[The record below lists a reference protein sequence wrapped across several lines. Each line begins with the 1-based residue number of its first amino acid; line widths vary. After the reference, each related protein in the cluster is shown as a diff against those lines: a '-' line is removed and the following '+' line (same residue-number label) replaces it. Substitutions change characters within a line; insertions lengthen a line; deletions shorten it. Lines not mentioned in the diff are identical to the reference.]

1 MLTVRSGTAHLNIPS
16 ILEAVGESITNFVT
30 DTANQ
35 NHSTVA
41 LEDLSGEINSLSL
54 SRWTSRLSKL
64 RSLTLLDGGALNESV
79 AISITNNCFDFDDLT
94 FKNFGDGKDP
104 GLASFFSALR
114 PNTLRSFT
122 ALSANGV
129 GPQTLLALNHH
140 SSSLR
145 ALKLD
150 GLGATGIKNL
160 NLLQGC
166 TSLEVLDLVADKTA
180 AFIDL
185 KATENDVFLEVVNWL
200 RKCEQLRELSI
211 GSLATSPSILTELC
225 LCNNIRLRKL
235 AVSGYLIADNQDFHR
250 ALSHQI
256 SLEHLDLKADPEGGS
271 RDDIERLIY
280 SISKLSNLKSLNLL
294 NDTSIDFRTH
304 DIQSLTAPL
313 KNLEELTFH
322 GWEINDGIWRSLSGL
337 WHLRALNILA
347 VSLFTLDGILAFL
360 STLKDT
366 NNGLSLVV
374 MNQMPTHGLSS
385 KSQNIIRE
393 NIETQVS
400 GSFDYVLWKDPDDD
414 SDSESA
420 SD

>member
-1 MLTVRSGTAHLNIPS
+1 MNIPS

-30 DTANQ
+30 ETASQ

-41 LEDLSGEINSLSL
+41 LEDLAGEINSVSL
-54 SRWTSRLSKL
+54 SRWTGRLSKL

-79 AISITNNCFDFDDLT
+79 AISIANNCFDFDDLT
-94 FKNFGDGKDP
+94 FKNFGEGKDP

-129 GPQTLLALNHH
+129 GPETLLALNHH
-140 SSSLR
+140 SSSLKF
-145 ALKLD
+145 LKLD
-150 GLGATGIKNL
+150 GLDSNGIKSL

-166 TSLEVLDLVADKTA
+166 TSLEGLDLVAEKTA

-185 KATENDVFLEVVNWL
+185 KATENDVWLEVVNWL

-211 GSLATSPSILTELC
+211 GTLTTSPSILTEVC

-250 ALSHQI
+250 ALSHQT
-256 SLEHLDLKADPEGGS
+256 SLEHLDLKADPEGGF
-271 RDDIERLIY
+271 RDDIEMLIY
-280 SISKLSNLKSLNLL
+280 SISKLTKLKSLNLL
-294 NDTSIDFRTH
+294 NETTIDFRTH
-304 DIQSLTAPL
+304 DIQNLIAHL
-313 KNLEELTFH
+313 KYLEELTFH
-322 GWEINDGIWRSLSGL
+322 GWDVNDGIWRSLAGL

-347 VSLFTLDGILAFL
+347 VSSFTLDGILAFI
-360 STLKDT
+360 STLKET
-366 NNGLSLVV
+366 NSGLSMMI
-374 MNQMPTHGLSS
+374 MNQMAAHGLSGDEQDIIK
-385 KSQNIIRE
+385 KSIDAKVNG
-393 NIETQVS
+393 T
-400 GSFDYVLWKDPDDD
+400 FDYVLWKDPDDD
-414 SDSESA
+414 SDSESG

>member
-1 MLTVRSGTAHLNIPS
+1 MKV
-16 ILEAVGESITNFVT
+16 
-30 DTANQ
+30 
-35 NHSTVA
+35 
-41 LEDLSGEINSLSL
+41 
-54 SRWTSRLSKL
+54 
-64 RSLTLLDGGALNESV
+64 
-79 AISITNNCFDFDDLT
+79 
-94 FKNFGDGKDP
+94 
-104 GLASFFSALR
+104 
-114 PNTLRSFT
+114 
-122 ALSANGV
+122 
-129 GPQTLLALNHH
+129 
-140 SSSLR
+140 
-145 ALKLD
+145 LKLD
-150 GLGATGIKNL
+150 GLDSNGIRSL

-166 TSLEVLDLVADKTA
+166 TSLEVLDLVAGKTA

-211 GSLATSPSILTELC
+211 GSLATSPSILTEVC

-235 AVSGYLIADNQDFHR
+235 AVSGYLIAENQDFHR
-250 ALSHQI
+250 AISHQT
-256 SLEHLDLKADPEGGS
+256 SLEHLDLKADPEGGF
-271 RDDIERLIY
+271 RDDVEMLIY
-280 SISKLSNLKSLNLL
+280 SISKLSKLRSLNLL

-304 DIQSLTAPL
+304 DIQTLTAPL

-322 GWEINDGIWRSLSGL
+322 GWEINDSIWHSLSNL

-347 VSLFTLDGILAFL
+347 VSLFTLDGILAFI

-374 MNQMPTHGLSS
+374 MNQMPTHGLSG
-385 KSQNIIRE
+385 KSQDIIRE
-393 NIETQVS
+393 SIDAKVN

>member
-1 MLTVRSGTAHLNIPS
+1 MLTVRSGTARLNIPS

-30 DTANQ
+30 ETASQ

-41 LEDLSGEINSLSL
+41 LEDLSGNINSLSL

-64 RSLTLLDGGALNESV
+64 RSLTLWDGGALNESV
-79 AISITNNCFDFDDLT
+79 AISIANNCFDFDDLT
-94 FKNFGDGKDP
+94 FKNFGDDKDP
-104 GLASFFSALR
+104 GLASFFSGLR

-140 SSSLR
+140 SSSLKV
-145 ALKLD
+145 LKLD
-150 GLGATGIKNL
+150 GLDSTGIRSL

-166 TSLEVLDLVADKTA
+166 TSLEVLDLVAERTA
-180 AFIDL
+180 ALIDL
-185 KATENDVFLEVVNWL
+185 KATENDVFLEVVSWL
-200 RKCEQLRELSI
+200 RKCEQLRDLSI
-211 GSLATSPSILTELC
+211 GSLTTSPSILTEVC
-225 LCNNIRLRKL
+225 LCNNIKLRKL

-250 ALSHQI
+250 SLSHQTT
-256 SLEHLDLKADPEGGS
+256 LEHLDLKADPEGGF
-271 RDDIERLIY
+271 RDDIDILIY
-280 SISKLSNLKSLNLL
+280 SVSKLSKLKSLNLL

-313 KNLEELTFH
+313 KNLEELTFS
-322 GWEINDGIWRSLSGL
+322 GWDVNDSIWRSLSGL

-347 VSLFTLDGILAFL
+347 VSSFTLDGVLAFV

-366 NNGLSLVV
+366 NNGLNLVV
-374 MNQMPTHGLSS
+374 MNQMPTHSLSAAE
-385 KSQNIIRE
+385 QDIIRE
-393 NIETQVS
+393 SIDAKVN
-400 GSFDYVLWKDPDDD
+400 GSFDYVLWKDPEDD
-414 SDSESA
+414 SESESA